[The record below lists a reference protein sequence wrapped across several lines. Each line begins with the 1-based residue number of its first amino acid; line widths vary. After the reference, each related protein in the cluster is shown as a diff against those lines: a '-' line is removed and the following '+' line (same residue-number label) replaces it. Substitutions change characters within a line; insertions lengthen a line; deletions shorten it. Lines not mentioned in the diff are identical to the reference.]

1 MGIWRPFGDY
11 CVFLLRLCEWQNPPS
26 PVPGATPLYMCASM
40 SPSSD
45 ANHSDGAADPPPGDG
60 APDAERPGYGPPRED
75 EVSLLDILLVL
86 ARHKTLIVR
95 TVLVFTL
102 LGVTYALLAPEEFTS
117 EARVVRE
124 AQSEGGGD
132 LPGGISPGALSGFGI
147 NLGGSASGLTPAA
160 FPDVLQSREV
170 RLAVVRDTFRFP
182 DAERPM
188 TFVDYVNRPPG
199 PLSNVLDYTLW
210 LPWTLK
216 GMLGRAIS
224 GSPAPAGTTDTG
236 EPVIPSDE
244 EDDALKSI
252 SGKISASVDEETGL
266 MTISVTAGG
275 PQIAAEITESFLGHF
290 STRVRE
296 IRTEKVRE
304 RLQFVEGRYE
314 EAEQELETAE
324 ERLAQFLERNQ
335 NPTTATLQF
344 RRDRLQRQVSFK
356 EQLYSE
362 LQSQLTQT
370 RLDLQR
376 RQPVTTV
383 VEQPVPPMEPS
394 APNRTLI
401 VILNL
406 IFGGF
411 LGIGGA
417 FVKTLFDRVEEDDD
431 EQEKMQEIKERL
443 VPSRFR
449 ETESMAA

>member
-1 MGIWRPFGDY
+1 MT
-11 CVFLLRLCEWQNPPS
+11 
-26 PVPGATPLYMCASM
+26 A
-40 SPSSD
+40 SSD
-45 ANHSDGAADPPPGDG
+45 QGSSRQPSGPPDPPPGNG
-60 APDAERPGYGPPRED
+60 AAGEGPPGYADPPRED

-86 ARHKTLIVR
+86 ARNKTLIVR

-124 AQSEGGGD
+124 AQQEGGS
-132 LPGGISPGALSGFGI
+132 LPGGLSGGLAGGALSGLGVS
-147 NLGGSASGLTPAA
+147 LGGAASGLTPAA

-188 TFVDYVNRPPG
+188 TYVDYVNRPAG
-199 PLSNVLDYTLW
+199 PLGTVLDYTLL

-216 GMLGRAIS
+216 SALGKAVS
-224 GSPAPAGTTDTG
+224 GSPAPAGTTETG
-236 EPVIPSDE
+236 APMIPSEE
-244 EDDALKSI
+244 EDEALKSI
-252 SGKISASVDEETGL
+252 SDKISASVDEETGL

-275 PQIAAEITESFLGHF
+275 PQVAASLAESFLDHF
-290 STRVRE
+290 TTRVRT

-304 RLQFVEGRYE
+304 RLQFVEGRFQDVE
-314 EAEQELETAE
+314 EELETAE
-324 ERLAQFLERNQ
+324 NDLAQFLERNQ

-376 RQPVTTV
+376 RQPVVTV
-383 VEQPVPPMEPS
+383 VEEPVPPMERSSPQ
-394 APNRTLI
+394 RML
-401 VILNL
+401 VVLLNL
-406 IFGGF
+406 ILGG
-411 LGIGGA
+411 GIGVVRA
-417 FVKTLFDRVEEDDD
+417 FVRAFFNRVDEEEEREKLEEIRENLIPDRWRTSTLG
-431 EQEKMQEIKERL
+431 
-443 VPSRFR
+443 
-449 ETESMAA
+449 

>member
-1 MGIWRPFGDY
+1 
-11 CVFLLRLCEWQNPPS
+11 
-26 PVPGATPLYMCASM
+26 
-40 SPSSD
+40 
-45 ANHSDGAADPPPGDG
+45 
-60 APDAERPGYGPPRED
+60 
-75 EVSLLDILLVL
+75 VSLLDILLVL

-102 LGVTYALLAPEEFTS
+102 LGVTYAILAPEEFTS

-124 AQSEGGGD
+124 AQSEGGGG

-147 NLGGSASGLTPAA
+147 SLGGSASGLTPAA

-199 PLSNVLDYTLW
+199 PLSTVLDYTLW

-224 GSPAPAGTTDTG
+224 GTPAPAGTTEAG
-236 EPVIPSDE
+236 EPLVPSEE
-244 EDDALKSI
+244 EDAALKAV
-252 SGKISASVDEETGL
+252 GGMISASVDEETGL
-266 MTISVTAGG
+266 MTISATAGG
-275 PQIAAEITESFLGHF
+275 PQLAASLAESFLDHF
-290 STRVRE
+290 TTRVRE

-304 RLQFVEGRYE
+304 RLGFVEGRFE

-362 LQSQLTQT
+362 LQSQLIQT

-376 RQPVTTV
+376 RQPVVTV
-383 VEQPVPPMEPS
+383 VEKPVPPMSRS
-394 APNRTLI
+394 APKRMVI
-401 VILNL
+401 VLLSFIL
-406 IFGGF
+406 GGF
-411 LGIGGA
+411 LSVGAA
-417 FVKTLFDRVEEDDD
+417 FVNAFLESSKEDPE
-431 EQEKMQEIKERL
+431 EQEKLEELRESFSANGWIEEIWHQPGVRD
-443 VPSRFR
+443 
-449 ETESMAA
+449 

>member
-1 MGIWRPFGDY
+1 MSTADDQGQTDGSP
-11 CVFLLRLCEWQNPPS
+11 ETPPGN
-26 PVPGATPLYMCASM
+26 GALES
-40 SPSSD
+40 
-45 ANHSDGAADPPPGDG
+45 GAA
-60 APDAERPGYGPPRED
+60 GYGPSRED

-86 ARHKTLIVR
+86 ARNKTLIVR

-124 AQSEGGGD
+124 AQTEGGD

-170 RLAVVRDTFRFP
+170 RLAVVQDTFRFP

-188 TFVDYVNRPPG
+188 TFVDYVNQPPG
-199 PLSNVLDYTLW
+199 ALSSVLDYTLW

-216 GMLGRAIS
+216 GMVGRALS
-224 GSPAPAGTTDTG
+224 ESPAPAGTTDTG
-236 EPVIPSDE
+236 EPLIPSEE
-244 EDDALKSI
+244 EDEALKTV
-252 SGKISASVDEETGL
+252 GNMISASVDEETGL

-275 PQIAAEITESFLGHF
+275 PQLASDLAQSFLDHF
-290 STRVRE
+290 ATRVRE

-304 RLQFVEGRYE
+304 RLQFVKERFG

-344 RRDRLQRQVSFK
+344 QRDRLQRQVSFK
-356 EQLYSE
+356 EQLYSS

-376 RQPVTTV
+376 RQPVVTV
-383 VEQPVPPMEPS
+383 VEEPVPPMS
-394 APNRTLI
+394 RTSPQRTFIVLI
-401 VILNL
+401 ALL
-406 IFGGF
+406 FGGVV
-411 LGIGGA
+411 GVGSA
-417 FVKTLFDRVEEDDD
+417 FVRAFLVSAENRDGEREKIEEIRQALTEDGLLRVAQRQIGRISTAEE
-431 EQEKMQEIKERL
+431 
-443 VPSRFR
+443 S
-449 ETESMAA
+449 A